1 MATKDPREPFY
12 RITVVEAKAKM
23 EGGNVQVI
31 DVRTPEE
38 YAGGHVPSAINIPH
52 MAVLPR
58 AKELAGDRELV
69 FICQVGQRSAL
80 ACEFAAAAGFK
91 ELSNI
96 EGGTEAWIKAGYP
109 VEK

>member
-1 MATKDPREPFY
+1 MATKDPKEPFT
-12 RITVVEAKAKM
+12 RISVSEAKEKIDSGA
-23 EGGNVQVI
+23 VQII

-38 YAGGHVPSAINIPH
+38 YAGGHVPGASNIPH

-58 AKELAGDRELV
+58 ASELAKDRELV

-91 ELSNI
+91 ELFNV
-96 EGGTEAWIKAGYP
+96 EGGTDAWIKAGYK
-109 VEK
+109 VES